1 MFSNRVKNLIPYV
14 PGEQPQ
20 DKAYIKLN
28 TNENPYPPSPHIEAL
43 LKELNIENLR
53 LYPDPQF
60 GDLRKAIG
68 ESYGVKSDQIFVGN
82 GSDEVLSFVFYAFFD
97 SADGPLLFPEFTYSF
112 YPVYCEFYGIAYKK
126 VPLADDFS
134 IQIDGL
140 LGNDTSC
147 GIVFPNPNAPTGI
160 LISVKEIARLLDA
173 YPKNRVVV
181 IDEAYIAF
189 GGESAMSLIQQYP
202 NLLVVRTFSKSM
214 ALASARLGYAI
225 GDEQLIEKLYT
236 VKDSFNSYPVS
247 MLAQQIGAIAI
258 KDKAYYD
265 SITQKIVDAREYLSK
280 ELTRLEWEVLPSKAN
295 FVFARKP
302 GVEGRAIYA
311 QLKDRGILVRYFDL
325 DGIKDFVRIT
335 IGTRESLETLVS
347 EVKALF

>member
-1 MFSNRVKNLIPYV
+1 MFSNRVKKLTPYV

-20 DKAYIKLN
+20 DKTYIKLN
-28 TNENPYPPSPHIEAL
+28 TNENPYPPSPQIKAF
-43 LKELNIENLR
+43 LKELNIDNLR

-60 GDLRKAIG
+60 GDLRAAIG
-68 ESYGVKSDQIFVGN
+68 ERYGVKPEQIFVGN

-97 SADGPLLFPEFTYSF
+97 SANGALLFPEFTYSF

-134 IQIDGL
+134 IRIDGF
-140 LGNDTSC
+140 LGNEISC
-147 GIVFPNPNAPTGI
+147 GVIFPNPNAPTGI
-160 LISVKEIARLLDA
+160 LISVDEIARLLDA
-173 YPKNRVVV
+173 YPKDRVVV
-181 IDEAYIAF
+181 VDEAYVAF

-214 ALASARLGYAI
+214 ALASTRLGYAI
-225 GDEQLIEKLYT
+225 GDRQLIEKLYT

-247 MLAQQIGAIAI
+247 MLGQQMGAIAI

-265 SITQKIVDAREYLSK
+265 SITQKIVEAREYLSK

-302 GVEGRAIYA
+302 GVEGREIYA
-311 QLKDRGILVRYFDL
+311 QLKDRGILVRHFDM

-335 IGTRESLETLVS
+335 IGTRESLETLVK
-347 EVKALF
+347 EIKALF

>member
-28 TNENPYPPSPHIEAL
+28 TNENPYPPSPQIEAF
-43 LKELNIENLR
+43 LKGLNIDNLR

-68 ESYGVKSDQIFVGN
+68 ERYGVRPNQIFVGN

-97 SADGPLLFPEFTYSF
+97 SANGPLLFPEFTYSF
-112 YPVYCEFYGIAYKK
+112 YPVYCEFYGIAYNR

-134 IQIDGL
+134 IRIDGF
-140 LGNDTSC
+140 LGNEASC
-147 GIVFPNPNAPTGI
+147 GVIFPNPNAPTGI
-160 LISVKEIARLLDA
+160 LISVAEIRRLLDA
-173 YPKNRVVV
+173 YPKDRAVV
-181 IDEAYIAF
+181 IDEAYVAF
-189 GGESAMSLIQQYP
+189 GGESAMSLVQQYP

-214 ALASARLGYAI
+214 ALASTRLGYAI
-225 GDEQLIEKLYT
+225 GDEKLIEKLYT

-247 MLAQQIGAIAI
+247 MLGQQIGAIAI
-258 KDKAYYD
+258 NDTAYYE
-265 SITQKIVDAREYLSK
+265 SIIKKVIDDREYLST
-280 ELTRLEWEVLPSKAN
+280 ELGNLGWEVLPSNAN
-295 FVFARKP
+295 FVFARKQ
-302 GVEGRAIYA
+302 GIGGREIYA
-311 QLKDRGILVRYFDL
+311 QLKDRGILVRHFDM

-335 IGTRESLETLVS
+335 IGTRESLETLV
-347 EVKALF
+347 KAIKTLF